1 MTPEHRRRAAL
12 TLAASAVI
20 ATCAIAPLDSP
31 AGGPAS
37 PVRATEAHSS
47 TRPVAAGPRAI
58 AVVAAVK
65 ARPHTKRTTHRHYSE
80 HRHQHRPEHR
90 HRHRPEHRHR
100 HRPERS
106 RRVARTARTAETRTD
121 RIIDEMVAAG
131 DRIATLPYVWGGG
144 HSYYVGTGADTEIE
158 AGYDCSGS
166 VSFVLHAAGLL
177 SVPEDS
183 SELESYGEPGPGR
196 LVTIYA
202 NAEHAFMVISGRRFD
217 TISLQETG
225 NRWSDE
231 IGSTAGYIAVH
242 PTGL

>member
-1 MTPEHRRRAAL
+1 VTPKHRRRAAL

-20 ATCAIAPLDSP
+20 AACAVAPLDNSS

-37 PVRATEAHSS
+37 PARATEAHSN
-47 TRPVAAGPRAI
+47 TRPVAAGRSAI

-65 ARPHTKRTTHRHYSE
+65 ARPHTKRTTHRHRS
-80 HRHQHRPEHR
+80 EHR
-90 HRHRPEHRHR
+90 HRHRS
-100 HRPERS
+100 ERGH
-106 RRVARTARTAETRTD
+106 RVARAARAAETGTD
-121 RIIDEMVAAG
+121 RIVHEMVEAG

-144 HSYYVGTGADTEIE
+144 HGYYVGTGAETEIE

-202 NAEHAFMVISGRRFD
+202 DAEHAFMVIGRRRFD

-231 IGSTAGYIAVH
+231 IGSTAGYVAVH
-242 PTGL
+242 PAGL